1 MKTNR
6 ETYQMDMLN
15 GSLLDKI
22 LLFALPLA
30 ASSIL
35 QQLFNSADVA
45 VAGRF
50 AGSNALAAVGGN
62 APVIGLFVNLFVG
75 LSVGA
80 NVVVANY
87 IGQGKQE
94 KINEAIHAIFSIA
107 LLSGLFLLVVG
118 QITAKFILVLID
130 VPKDVLPLA
139 TIYLRIYFI
148 GMPFAMIYN
157 FGAAILRSSGDS
169 KRPLIYLTLSGI
181 LNVCLNLIFVILL
194 HLSVVGVATA
204 TFVAN
209 VVTATLVWH
218 HFCKEEGIFK
228 LDPKKMSLHKEH
240 VIQILKIGV
249 PAGLQGI
256 VFSLSN
262 VCIQAAINGF
272 GNHAIAGSSA
282 AMNYEYFTFYVT
294 SAFGQAAVTFTAQ
307 NYGAGRLDRCKKVLR
322 YAMFLGILGTGVMC
336 FIFTLFRYFFVGI
349 YTNDPIDIKYALVRM
364 IHVEMLEFM
373 TCLYEITGGALR
385 GMGRSLLPAILTVF
399 GSCVLRL
406 VWLGTVFQRF
416 PTFEMLLNVYPITWT
431 ITSILVI
438 GAYFIVRKQAK
449 FIAE

>member
-1 MKTNR
+1 MKVNR
-6 ETYQMDMLN
+6 ETNQMDMLN

-80 NVVVANY
+80 NVLVANY

-94 KINEAIHAIFSIA
+94 NVNEAIHTIFAIAI
-107 LLSGLFLLVVG
+107 LSGLSLLVVG
-118 QITAKFILVLID
+118 LITAKYILVLID

-139 TIYLRIYFI
+139 SVYLRIYFI

-157 FGAAILRSSGDS
+157 FGAAVLRSIGDS
-169 KRPLIYLTLSGI
+169 KRPLLYLTLSGI
-181 LNVCLNLIFVILL
+181 LNVCLNLIFVIIF

-204 TFVAN
+204 TLVAN
-209 VVTATLVWH
+209 AVNAALIWR
-218 HFCKEEGIFK
+218 HFRKEEGVFH
-228 LDPKKMSLHKEH
+228 LEPKKLSFHKEH
-240 VIQILKIGV
+240 VVQILKIGV

-282 AMNYEYFTFYVT
+282 ALNYEYFTFYVT

-307 NYGAGRLDRCKKVLR
+307 NYGAGQLKRCRKVLR
-322 YAMFLGILGTGVMC
+322 YAMMLGVIGTGVMC
-336 FIFTLFRYFFVGI
+336 VVFTLGKYFFVGI
-349 YTNDPIDIKYALVRM
+349 YTNEPLDIQFAVVRM
-364 IHVEMLEFM
+364 IHVESLEFLP
-373 TCLYEITGGALR
+373 CFYEITGGALR

-406 VWLGTVFQRF
+406 IWLFTVFQRF
-416 PTFEMLLNVYPITWT
+416 PTFKMLLNVYPITWI
-431 ITSILVI
+431 ITSVLVI
-438 GAYFIVRKQAK
+438 GAYFIVRKQVENQK
-449 FIAE
+449 S